1 MTALTEKETDRI
13 FDRITA
19 NGCNEMTPTRFN
31 QAINECT
38 NSRLDKII
46 KEIEKEKIKNNKLY
60 GKGSFSNDVL
70 DKVIE
75 IIKKHKT

>member
-1 MTALTEKETDRI
+1 MTAKEKKD
-13 FDRITA
+13 
-19 NGCNEMTPTRFN
+19 FN
-31 QAINECT
+31 FK
-38 NSRLDKII
+38 LDKII
-46 KEIEKEKIKNNKLY
+46 EEIEKEKIKNNKLY